1 MHKNTLLLLMN
12 VTYKVYDKIRALA
25 GSYEMYRN
33 GIKWNVVFRNG
44 EVVRGRIEQ
53 TDNPPE

>member
-1 MHKNTLLLLMN
+1 MN